1 MELTVRPLTAA
12 DIPVALDILNRAFHE
27 ENLLL
32 TGRGRMPFFGAR
44 LLEQRRAAD
53 PAGTLLAE
61 RDGRPVGVIGGAH
74 WGSLAWFGPVGVDP
88 AQQRGGVGRALV
100 AAWTDIQQ
108 ARGARL
114 LGLETYAQSGGHLR
128 LYTGLGFRPLWLS
141 AALSRQVTDGAAM
154 PGGVYR
160 LSALP
165 EPERHRGLAA
175 LRELAHDVFPGL
187 DWSTEVTGTLTAAAG
202 DALLLAPGD
211 RVLGGAVCQAD
222 TLSPG
227 PTLFI
232 SVAAVRPSPD
242 AHAAFLRLLAGVE
255 VLARELGR
263 SRVVARV
270 CTRYEAAYAALR
282 AAGFRDE
289 GAMLRLKRGDGAD
302 YERPDVF
309 LLDSWL

>member
-1 MELTVRPLTAA
+1 MELTVRPLITA
-12 DIPVALDILNRAFHE
+12 DIPTALDILHRAFHAE
-27 ENLLL
+27 SLLL

-44 LLEQRRAAD
+44 LLDQRRAAD
-53 PAGTLLAE
+53 PAGTLVAE
-61 RDGRPVGVIGGAH
+61 RAGQLVGAIGGGR

-88 AQQRGGVGRALV
+88 ALQRSGIGRALV
-100 AAWTDIQQ
+100 TAWMDIQE
-108 ARGARL
+108 ARGVRL
-114 LGLETYAQSGGHLR
+114 LGLETYAQSGGHVR
-128 LYTGLGFRPLWLS
+128 LYTALGFRPLWVS
-141 AALSRQVTDGAAM
+141 AALSRRVADGAVM
-154 PGGVYR
+154 PDGVYR
-160 LSALP
+160 FSTLSEA
-165 EPERHRGLAA
+165 ERGAALAA
-175 LRELAHDVFPGL
+175 LREVTEEVFPGL
-187 DWSTEVTGTLTAAAG
+187 DWSTEITGTLAAAAG

-211 RVLGGAVCQAD
+211 RVLGGAVCQVD

-232 SVAAVRPSPD
+232 SVAAVRPAPD
-242 AHAAFLRLLAGVE
+242 AHAGFLRLLSGVE
-255 VLARELGR
+255 ALARELGR

-270 CTRYEAAYAALR
+270 CTRYEVAHAALR